1 MDSHTF
7 KIGDR
12 VRTSG
17 WRPIKYDIYG
27 RVEAFHDWWVIVRM
41 EGSGVTRPFM
51 EGELS
56 HANTG

>member
-7 KIGDR
+7 KVGDR
-12 VRTSG
+12 VKTFG
-17 WRPIKYDIYG
+17 PWPAEKG
-27 RVEAFHDWWVIVRM
+27 THGTVESFNDWWVIVRM

-56 HANTG
+56 HAHTG